1 MNIEIYEK
9 KLRSVYEDLAESVRI
24 ILEAAIEAHPT
35 HLRLQ
40 LIKHR
45 AKDSE
50 SLRKKLDK
58 IGALESENIEELV
71 KDLAGCRI
79 VFYTN
84 SDVSRFLSSGIV
96 RDNFVIDWERT
107 KNHHPIPDTS
117 SVTELF
123 RSINYVVR
131 FNEQRVALPEY
142 ARFRGMWCEV
152 QVQTTLNHAWSE
164 MAHDTI
170 YKKPELKDFGGR
182 LMKSIEQRMEKIIR
196 DYLLPAGYEF
206 QKVTTDFERLSLG
219 KELFDQDALTA
230 LANCEDNNELHDL
243 LEKFATYVLPYYD
256 DLQSVHHE
264 IRSAV
269 VSAIKQARETPMRPI
284 DNTPFDALPG
294 YTVEQIM
301 RLADAILDRLRY
313 VNEEAVEATFDAIC
327 ELFPGTKS
335 NEERRLLLQSAKNLS
350 EHELDVWKQV
360 GPLVQHLLVERIRRI
375 DIGTLASIKPV
386 IMEIL
391 GQVLQPEVE
400 GTSSTYKTLTIH
412 RGAVLP
418 SEMLIE
424 IRVNAIEILKSLFR
438 DAKTDAARREV
449 VQMLSTATRTPYT
462 GNYSNELLKII
473 LDDTA
478 NIVEFYKE
486 VADDQSYELLQQ
498 LEHDL
503 LWLYRRNRDM
513 PSDTANDTTIAIS
526 SQRLSEQILAF
537 RDLLNSNHGFVVYKT
552 LVGFQSV
559 FPPAWE
565 NASFDFEAEEE
576 YRNQELEKLLD
587 EVTEKTADEWLS
599 VLSRCTQTESKD
611 LATFPSLGRFLEN
624 LGRSKPHI
632 LITYLD
638 RLEDRLAGFL
648 HVMLIGLE
656 GGTKEDIAQEKVRH
670 WVNIRQYLPQVILY
684 QRFAANFDADLL
696 ERALRAAI
704 AADNDDAVFN
714 AISTGAARH
723 GDVAG
728 GLIDRIFLPAIDYLT
743 AKGDTRWVNVLWASQ
758 TGKALVHDLNSEQ
771 TDQVLASL
779 VRHPRIDYHVEDVL
793 ASIAA
798 TWPTKVVDFFG
809 SRLEVESKPA
819 AGGKMRYEAIPFSYR
834 LHEQL
839 AKTPEYLVEKA
850 RSWFEKDKLLFQY
863 RGCRLLSNVF
873 PNFPPELVRIL
884 QSLIQIHDRA
894 NIEFVVKI
902 MRNYEGNAFIYD
914 LCKEIVALLQPE
926 DTLLNEIEVALDSTG
941 VVSGEF
947 GFVEAYKRK
956 KTELEPWLSDPDERV
971 QSFARRHL
979 ISLDRRIAAEQR
991 RSEEDFEM
999 RKREYG
1005 EVEDRREKSNE

>member
-1 MNIEIYEK
+1 MNFEIYEK
-9 KLRSVYEDLAESVRI
+9 QMRSDYADLAKTIGEV
-24 ILEAAIEAHPT
+24 LAAAIKAHPN
-35 HLRLQ
+35 LRLQ
-40 LIKHR
+40 QIKHR
-45 AKDSE
+45 GKDPW
-50 SLRKKLDK
+50 SLKRKLEEA
-58 IGALESENIEELV
+58 GALKSENIEEDI
-71 KDLAGCRI
+71 KDLAGCRL

-96 RDNFVIDWERT
+96 RDNFEVDWDRT
-107 KNHHPIPDTS
+107 KIHHPSPDTRS
-117 SVTELF
+117 ATELF
-123 RSINYVVR
+123 SSINYVVR
-131 FNEQRVALPEY
+131 FSDQRIVLPEY
-142 ARFRGMWCEV
+142 TRFRGMWCEV

-170 YKKPELKDFGGR
+170 YKKPKLKGFGGR
-182 LMKSIEQRMEKIIR
+182 LMEGIEQRMEKIMR
-196 DYLLPAGYEF
+196 DFLLPAGYEF
-206 QKVTTDFERLSLG
+206 QKVATDFERLSLG

-230 LANCEDNNELHDL
+230 LANSKDNNELRDL
-243 LEKFATYVLPYYD
+243 LERFATYVLPYYD
-256 DLQSVHHE
+256 DLQGVHHE

-294 YTVEQIM
+294 YTVEQIVSVA
-301 RLADAILDRLRY
+301 ADILDRLRY
-313 VNEEAVEATFDAIC
+313 LNEETVEATFDTIC
-327 ELFPGTKS
+327 ELFLGAKS
-335 NEERRLLLQSAKNLS
+335 DDERKRLLLSAENLS
-350 EHELDVWKQV
+350 KHNLDIWKQA
-360 GPLVQHLLVERIRRI
+360 GPLVQHLLVERIRRLNI
-375 DIGTLASIKPV
+375 EELNFIKPIALEV
-386 IMEIL
+386 L

-412 RGAVLP
+412 RGAVVP
-418 SEMLIE
+418 SEMLIK
-424 IRVNAIEILKSLFR
+424 IRVKAIEILKSLFR

-486 VADDQSYELLQQ
+486 VAADQSYELLQQ

-513 PSDTANDTTIAIS
+513 PSDTANDPTIAIS
-526 SQRLSEQILAF
+526 RQRLSEHILAF

-552 LVGFQSV
+552 LVGFQTV

-565 NASFDFEAEEE
+565 NASVDFEAEEE
-576 YRNQELEKLLD
+576 YRNQQLEKLLD
-587 EVTEKTADEWLS
+587 EVTEETADEWLS

-638 RLEDRLAGFL
+638 RLDDRLAGFL

-670 WVNIRQYLPQVILY
+670 WVDVRKYLPQIIRY
-684 QRFAANFDADLL
+684 QLFAAKFDADLL

-704 AADNDDAVFN
+704 EVGDDDAVFN
-714 AISTGAARH
+714 AISTSAARH

-728 GLIDRIFLPAIDYLT
+728 GLIDRVFLPAIDYLT
-743 AKGDTRWVNVLWASQ
+743 VKGDTRWVKVLWPSKKSETLIQ
-758 TGKALVHDLNSEQ
+758 GLNSEQ

-779 VRHPRIDYHVEDVL
+779 VQHPQIDYHVEDFL
-793 ASIAA
+793 ACIAA
-798 TWPTKVVDFFG
+798 SWPTKVVDFFG

-819 AGGKMRYEAIPFSYR
+819 VGRKDRYKDIPFRFYR

-850 RSWFEKDKLLFQY
+850 RSWFKKDMLLFQY
-863 RGCRLLSNVF
+863 RGGQLLSNVF
-873 PNFPPELVRIL
+873 PNFPPEFVRIL
-884 QSLIQIHDRA
+884 QSLIEGKDRTDL
-894 NIEFVVKI
+894 EFVVKI
-902 MRNYEGNAFIYD
+902 LRNYEGKAFIYD
-914 LCKEIVALLQPE
+914 LCKEIVAFVPPK
-926 DTLLNEIEVALDSTG
+926 DTLLNEIEAALDSTG
-941 VVSGEF
+941 VVTGEF
-947 GFVEAYKRK
+947 GFVDAYKRK
-956 KTELEPWLSDPDERV
+956 KTELEPWLGDPRESV
-971 QSFARRHL
+971 QSFARSRVL
-979 ISLDRRIAAEQR
+979 SLDRRIAAEQR
-991 RSEEDFEM
+991 RSEEDLEM
-999 RKREYG
+999 QKREYG
-1005 EVEDRREKSNE
+1005 DDAPDKRND